1 MYKVYSDYHLLHDD
15 RIDALKISNAKVEL
29 EVNKTGA
36 FEFTIY
42 PDHPYYGEIQKLKSI
57 ITVYQDDYLL
67 FRGRVL
73 NDELGFYDEKQVV
86 CEGQLAFLL
95 DSIQRPLTYSGTLEG
110 FLEALISA
118 HNSQVDEI
126 HTFTL
131 GNVTVGQIEGFSRV
145 IEEHIPT
152 WEVIDKLIQDFGG
165 YIQVRNEGG
174 INYID
179 YLSDFSLL
187 SSQKIEFAKN
197 LLDMKRIRK
206 GEDIGT
212 VLLPLGAKIKDEE
225 GNETGERLSIK
236 SVNNDIDYIED
247 ADAIAK
253 YGRIT
258 KFYIWDEITDA
269 SELLA
274 EGIKYL
280 AGLTQS
286 ADSLE
291 LTAADL
297 NGIEPVESF
306 HLGTYIQVTSKPH
319 GINERYLVSKLSISL
334 NDPSSNK
341 LTLGGAVE
349 SLTEQTKK
357 NLSNQE
363 NQFVVIKEE
372 VTGINEQIYQTE
384 QNLQA
389 SISSSAENI
398 LLGVSE
404 NYYLKDDTDALVSSV
419 STELELT
426 KDALNLEFTTFQ
438 ADLEALATGTDA
450 EFEEIKK
457 YIRFIDGKILLGE
470 AGNELELQIAN
481 DKISFIQEG
490 AEVAYF
496 TDRKLFVTDGE
507 YTNSLRLG
515 SFAFMPRANGNLSF
529 KRIS

>member
-1 MYKVYSDYHLLHDD
+1 MYKVYSDSYLIHSDT
-15 RIDALKISNAKVEL
+15 IDTLKINNAKVEL
-29 EVNKTGA
+29 ETNKTGA

-42 PDHPYYGEIQKLKSI
+42 SDHPYYEMIKKLKSI
-57 ITVYQDDYLL
+57 ITIYQDGYLL

-73 NDELGFYDEKQVV
+73 NEDIGFYDERQVV

-95 DSIQRPLTYSGTLEG
+95 DSIQKPLNYSGTLEG
-110 FLEALISA
+110 FLEALILA

-126 HTFTL
+126 HHFTL
-131 GNVTVGQIEGFSRV
+131 GNVTVGQIEGFTRV
-145 IEEHIPT
+145 IEEHINT

-179 YLSDFSLL
+179 YLADFSLL
-187 SSQKIEFAKN
+187 SPQKIEFAKN

-206 GEDIGT
+206 GEDITT
-212 VLLPLGAKIKDEE
+212 VLIPLGAKDE
-225 GNETGERLSIK
+225 ETGERLTIA
-236 SVNNDIDYIED
+236 SVNGGSEFLENAEAIEE
-247 ADAIAK
+247 
-253 YGRIT
+253 YGRIVRSYT
-258 KFYIWDEITDA
+258 WDDVTDA
-269 SELLA
+269 SILMA
-274 EGIKYL
+274 KGNSYF
-280 AGLTQS
+280 T
-286 ADSLE
+286 DYFDTLE
-291 LTAADL
+291 LTTADL
-297 NGIEPVESF
+297 AGIEDIESF
-306 HLGTYIQVTSKPH
+306 HIGTYVQVISKPH
-319 GINERYLVSKLSISL
+319 GINQRFLVNKLSIDL

-341 LTLGGAVE
+341 LVLGGTIE

-357 NLSNQE
+357 NLSQQA
-363 NQFVVIKEE
+363 NQFVVVREE
-372 VTGINEQIYQTE
+372 VAGFAEQILQTE

-389 SISSSAENI
+389 SIESSAENI
-398 LLGVSE
+398 TLAVAE
-404 NYYLKDDTDALVSSV
+404 NFYLKDETDALVSTV

-426 KDALNLEFTTFQ
+426 KDALNLEFTTFKT
-438 ADLEALATGTDA
+438 DLEALATGTDA

-529 KRIS
+529 KKV

>member
-1 MYKVYSDYHLLHDD
+1 MYKVYSDSYLIHSDA
-15 RIDALKISNAKVEL
+15 IDALKINNAKVEL

-42 PDHPYYGEIQKLKSI
+42 PDHPYYSTIKKLKSI
-57 ITVYQDDYLL
+57 ITIYQDDYLL

-73 NDELGFYDEKQVV
+73 NEDIGFYDERQVV

-95 DSIQRPLTYSGTLEG
+95 DSIQKPTNYSGTLDG

-126 HTFTL
+126 HHFTL
-131 GNVTVGQIEGFSRV
+131 GSVTMGQIEGFTRV
-145 IEEHIPT
+145 IEEHINT

-179 YLSDFSLL
+179 YLADFSLL
-187 SSQKIEFAKN
+187 SPQKIEFAKN
-197 LLDMKRIRK
+197 LLDMNRIRK
-206 GEDIGT
+206 GEDITT
-212 VLLPLGAKIKDEE
+212 VLIPLGAKVKDEE
-225 GNETGERLSIK
+225 GNEGERLTIA
-236 SVNNDIDYIED
+236 SVNGGSEFLEN
-247 ADAIAK
+247 ADLIAE
-253 YGRIT
+253 YGRIVRSYT
-258 KFYIWDEITDA
+258 WDDVTDA
-269 SELLA
+269 SILMAKGQSYFTDTFDTIELTTA
-274 EGIKYL
+274 DL
-280 AGLTQS
+280 AG
-286 ADSLE
+286 
-291 LTAADL
+291 
-297 NGIEPVESF
+297 IEDIESF
-306 HLGTYIQVTSKPH
+306 HIGTYVQVISKPH
-319 GINERYLVSKLSISL
+319 GINQRFLVNKLSIDL
-334 NDPSSNK
+334 NDPTSNK
-341 LTLGGAVE
+341 LVLGGTIE

-357 NLSNQE
+357 NLSQQA
-363 NQFVVIKEE
+363 NQFAVVREE
-372 VTGINEQIYQTE
+372 VAGVSEQIFQTE

-389 SISSSAENI
+389 SIESSTENITLAVAENF
-398 LLGVSE
+398 
-404 NYYLKDDTDALVSSV
+404 YLKDETDSLVSSV

-438 ADLEALATGTDA
+438 TDLEALATGTDA

-529 KRIS
+529 KKV

>member
-95 DSIQRPLTYSGTLEG
+95 DSIQRPTTYSGTLDG
-110 FLEALISA
+110 FIEALISA

-126 HTFTL
+126 HHFAL
-131 GNVTVGQIEGFSRV
+131 GNVTVGQIEGFSKV
-145 IEEHIPT
+145 LEELATT
-152 WEVIDKLIQDFGG
+152 WEVIDKLIEELGG

-187 SSQKIEFAKN
+187 SSQKIEFKKN

-212 VLLPLGAKIKDEE
+212 VLIPLGAKIKDEE
-225 GNETGERLSIK
+225 GNETGERQSIK

-247 ADAIAK
+247 AEAIAK

-280 AGLTQS
+280 ASLTQS
-286 ADSLE
+286 ADTLE

-306 HLGTYIQVTSKPH
+306 HIGTYVQVTSKPH

-341 LTLGGAVE
+341 LTLGGAVD

-357 NLSNQE
+357 SLSQQE
-363 NQFVVIKEE
+363 NQFVNIREE
-372 VTGINEQIYQTE
+372 VTGINEQIFQTE
-384 QNLQA
+384 QNLQS
-389 SISSSAENI
+389 SIDSTADNI
-398 LLGVSE
+398 SLTVAE
-404 NYYLKDDTDALVSSV
+404 NYYKKDETESLVSTV
-419 STELELT
+419 QTELNLT
-426 KDALNLEFTTFQ
+426 KDALNLEFTTFKT
-438 ADLEALATGTDA
+438 DLEALATGTDA

-457 YIRFIDGKILLGE
+457 YIRFVDGKILLGE
-470 AGNELELQIAN
+470 VGNELELQIAN
-481 DKISFIQEG
+481 DKISFVQDG

-496 TDRKLFVTDGE
+496 TNRKLYVTDGE

-529 KRIS
+529 KKV

>member
-1 MYKVYSDYHLLHDD
+1 MYKVYSDSHLIHSDA
-15 RIDALKISNAKVEL
+15 IDTLKINNAKVEL

-42 PDHPYYGEIQKLKSI
+42 PDHPYYGMIKKLKSI
-57 ITVYQDDYLL
+57 ITIYQDDYLL

-73 NDELGFYDEKQVV
+73 NDEIGFYDERQVV

-95 DSIQRPLTYSGTLEG
+95 DSIQKPTNYSGTLEG
-110 FLEALISA
+110 FLEALILA

-126 HTFTL
+126 HHFAL
-131 GNVTVGQIEGFSRV
+131 GSVTMGQIEGFTRV
-145 IEEHIPT
+145 LEEHINT
-152 WEVIDKLIQDFGG
+152 WEVIDKLIQEFGG

-187 SSQKIEFAKN
+187 SPQKIEFAKN

-206 GEDIGT
+206 GEDITT
-212 VLLPLGAKIKDEE
+212 VLIPLGAKDE
-225 GNETGERLSIK
+225 ETGERLTIS
-236 SVNNDIDYIED
+236 SVNGGSEFLENAEG
-247 ADAIAK
+247 IAE
-253 YGRIT
+253 YGRIVRSYT
-258 KFYIWDEITDA
+258 WDDVTDVSVLMA
-269 SELLA
+269 KGHTYFTDYFDTIELTTA
-274 EGIKYL
+274 DL
-280 AGLTQS
+280 AG
-286 ADSLE
+286 
-291 LTAADL
+291 
-297 NGIEPVESF
+297 IEDIESF
-306 HLGTYIQVTSKPH
+306 HIGTYVQVISKPH
-319 GINERYLVSKLSISL
+319 GINQRFLVNKLSI
-334 NDPSSNK
+334 NIGDPTSNK
-341 LTLGGAVE
+341 LVLGGTIE

-357 NLSNQE
+357 NQE
-363 NQFVVIKEE
+363 YQDNQFVVVKEE
-372 VTGINEQIYQTE
+372 VAGVSEQIFQTE

-389 SISSSAENI
+389 SIESSAENI
-398 LLGVSE
+398 TLAVAE
-404 NYYLKDDTDALVSSV
+404 NFYLKDETESLISSV
-419 STELELT
+419 QTELNLT

-438 ADLEALATGTDA
+438 TDLEALATGTDA

-529 KRIS
+529 KKI

>member
-1 MYKVYSDYHLLHDD
+1 MYKVYSDSYLIHSDA
-15 RIDALKISNAKVEL
+15 IDTLKINNAKVEL

-42 PDHPYYGEIQKLKSI
+42 PDHPYYGMIKKLKSI
-57 ITVYQDDYLL
+57 ITIYQDDYLL

-73 NDELGFYDEKQVV
+73 NDEIGFYDERQVV

-95 DSIQRPLTYSGTLEG
+95 DSIQKPLNYSGTLEG
-110 FLEALISA
+110 FLEALILA

-131 GNVTVGQIEGFSRV
+131 GSVTMGQIEGFTRV
-145 IEEHIPT
+145 IEEHINT
-152 WEVIDKLIQDFGG
+152 WEVIDKLIQEFGG

-179 YLSDFSLL
+179 YLADFSLL
-187 SSQKIEFAKN
+187 SPQKIEFAKN

-206 GEDIGT
+206 GEDITT
-212 VLLPLGAKIKDEE
+212 VLIPLGAKDE
-225 GNETGERLSIK
+225 ETGERLTIS
-236 SVNNDIDYIED
+236 SVNGGSEFLESTDL
-247 ADAIAK
+247 IAE
-253 YGRIT
+253 YGRIVRSYT
-258 KFYIWDEITDA
+258 WDDVTDA
-269 SELLA
+269 SILMAKGQEYFTDTFDTIELTTA
-274 EGIKYL
+274 DL
-280 AGLTQS
+280 AG
-286 ADSLE
+286 
-291 LTAADL
+291 
-297 NGIEPVESF
+297 IEDIESF
-306 HLGTYIQVTSKPH
+306 HIGTYVQVISKPH
-319 GINERYLVSKLSISL
+319 GINQRFLVNKLSINL
-334 NDPSSNK
+334 GDPTSNK
-341 LTLGGAVE
+341 LVLGGVIE

-357 NLSNQE
+357 NLEYQD
-363 NQFVVIKEE
+363 NQFVVVREE
-372 VTGINEQIYQTE
+372 VAGVAEQIIQTE
-384 QNLQA
+384 QNLQS
-389 SISSSAENI
+389 SIESSAENI
-398 LLGVSE
+398 TLAVAE
-404 NYYLKDDTDALVSSV
+404 NFYLKDETESLISSV
-419 STELELT
+419 QTELNLT
-426 KDALNLEFTTFQ
+426 KDALNLEFTTFKT
-438 ADLEALATGTDA
+438 DLEALATGTDA

-529 KRIS
+529 KRI

>member
-1 MYKVYSDYHLLHDD
+1 
-15 RIDALKISNAKVEL
+15 
-29 EVNKTGA
+29 
-36 FEFTIY
+36 
-42 PDHPYYGEIQKLKSI
+42 
-57 ITVYQDDYLL
+57 
-67 FRGRVL
+67 
-73 NDELGFYDEKQVV
+73 
-86 CEGQLAFLL
+86 
-95 DSIQRPLTYSGTLEG
+95 
-110 FLEALISA
+110 
-118 HNSQVDEI
+118 
-126 HTFTL
+126 
-131 GNVTVGQIEGFSRV
+131 
-145 IEEHIPT
+145 
-152 WEVIDKLIQDFGG
+152 
-165 YIQVRNEGG
+165 
-174 INYID
+174 
-179 YLSDFSLL
+179 
-187 SSQKIEFAKN
+187 
-197 LLDMKRIRK
+197 
-206 GEDIGT
+206 
-212 VLLPLGAKIKDEE
+212 
-225 GNETGERLSIK
+225 
-236 SVNNDIDYIED
+236 
-247 ADAIAK
+247 
-253 YGRIT
+253 
-258 KFYIWDEITDA
+258 
-269 SELLA
+269 
-274 EGIKYL
+274 
-280 AGLTQS
+280 LTQS

-419 STELELT
+419 STELELI

>member
-1 MYKVYSDYHLLHDD
+1 MYKVYSDSYLIHSDA
-15 RIDALKISNAKVEL
+15 IDTLKINNAKVEL

-42 PDHPYYGEIQKLKSI
+42 PDHPYYSMVKKLKSI
-57 ITVYQDDYLL
+57 ITIYQDDYLL

-73 NDELGFYDEKQVV
+73 NDEIGFYNERQVV

-95 DSIQRPLTYSGTLEG
+95 DSIQKPTNYSGTLEG
-110 FLEALISA
+110 FIEALISA

-126 HTFTL
+126 HAFTL
-131 GNVTVGQIEGFSRV
+131 RNVTMGQIEGFTRV
-145 IEEHIPT
+145 IEEHINT
-152 WEVIDKLIQDFGG
+152 WEVIDKLLQDFGG

-179 YLSDFSLL
+179 YLSDFTLL
-187 SSQKIEFAKN
+187 SPQKIEFGKN
-197 LLDMKRIRK
+197 LLDLKKIRK
-206 GEDIGT
+206 GEDIIT
-212 VLLPLGAKIKDEE
+212 VLLPLGAKDE
-225 GNETGERLSIK
+225 ETGERLTIS
-236 SVNNDIDYIED
+236 SVNSGSEFIENTD
-247 ADAIAK
+247 LIAE
-253 YGRIT
+253 YGRIVRSYT
-258 KFYIWDEITDA
+258 WDDVTEP
-269 SELLA
+269 SELMA
-274 EGIKYL
+274 KGNSYF
-280 AGLTQS
+280 T
-286 ADSLE
+286 DTFDTLE
-291 LTAADL
+291 LTSADL
-297 NGIEPVESF
+297 AGIEDVASF
-306 HLGTYIQVTSKPH
+306 HLGTYVQVISKPH
-319 GINERYLVSKLSISL
+319 RINQRFLVNKLSIDL
-334 NDPSSNK
+334 NEPSSNK
-341 LTLGGAVE
+341 LVLGGTIE

-357 NLSNQE
+357 NLSQQK
-363 NQFVVIKEE
+363 NQFAVVREE
-372 VTGINEQIYQTE
+372 VAGVAEQIIQTE
-384 QNLQA
+384 QNLQS
-389 SISSSAENI
+389 SIQSSAENI
-398 LLGVSE
+398 TLAVAE
-404 NYYLKDDTDALVSSV
+404 NFYLKDETEALVSSV

-438 ADLEALATGTDA
+438 TDLEALATGTDA

-529 KRIS
+529 KKV

>member
-1 MYKVYSDYHLLHDD
+1 MYKVYSDSYLIHSDA
-15 RIDALKISNAKVEL
+15 IDTLKINNAKVEL
-29 EVNKTGA
+29 ETNKTGA

-42 PDHPYYGEIQKLKSI
+42 PDHPYYGMIKKLKSI
-57 ITVYQDDYLL
+57 ITIYQDDYLL

-73 NDELGFYDEKQVV
+73 NDEIGFYDERQVV

-95 DSIQRPLTYSGTLEG
+95 DSIQKPLNYSGTLEG
-110 FLEALISA
+110 FLEALILA

-126 HTFTL
+126 HHFTL
-131 GNVTVGQIEGFSRV
+131 GNVTVGQIEGFTRV
-145 IEEHIPT
+145 IEEHINT

-179 YLSDFSLL
+179 YLSDFTLL
-187 SSQKIEFAKN
+187 SPQKIEFAKN

-206 GEDIGT
+206 GEDITT
-212 VLLPLGAKIKDEE
+212 VLIPLGAKDE
-225 GNETGERLSIK
+225 ETGERLTIA
-236 SVNNDIDYIED
+236 SVNGGSEFLEN
-247 ADAIAK
+247 ADLIAE
-253 YGRIT
+253 YGRIVRSYT
-258 KFYIWDEITDA
+258 WDDVTDA
-269 SELLA
+269 SILMA
-274 EGIKYL
+274 KGNSYF
-280 AGLTQS
+280 T
-286 ADSLE
+286 DYFDTLE
-291 LTAADL
+291 LTTADL
-297 NGIEPVESF
+297 AGIEDIESF
-306 HLGTYIQVTSKPH
+306 HIGTYVQVISKPH
-319 GINERYLVSKLSISL
+319 GINQRFLVNKLSIDL

-341 LTLGGAVE
+341 LVLGGTIE

-357 NLSNQE
+357 NLSQQA
-363 NQFVVIKEE
+363 NQFVVVREE
-372 VTGINEQIYQTE
+372 VAGVAEQILQTE

-389 SISSSAENI
+389 SIESSAENI

-404 NYYLKDDTDALVSSV
+404 NYYLKDDTEALVSSV

-438 ADLEALATGTDA
+438 TDLEALATGTSS

-529 KRIS
+529 KKV